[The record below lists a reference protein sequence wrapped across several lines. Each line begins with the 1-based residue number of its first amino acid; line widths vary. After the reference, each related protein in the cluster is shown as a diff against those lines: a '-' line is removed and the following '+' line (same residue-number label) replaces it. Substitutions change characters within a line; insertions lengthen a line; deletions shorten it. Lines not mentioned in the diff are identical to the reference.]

1 MFFCCMNN
9 CSFQH
14 SYIATMSNMG
24 NNAQG
29 SNKPLSFVTSHTNP
43 SSNLMQPTVYK
54 FSTAIAKTGNLD
66 EEYFVNLT
74 AYAKLHEKH
83 TRMIEE
89 TNALSDSSQRIK
101 ELESKNMHLQEMND
115 ELRQTLL
122 HFIKTST
129 TNELNNKDDAYFQN
143 LILEKYPL
151 PTQCSNK

>member
-29 SNKPLSFVTSHTNP
+29 SNKPSSFVRSHTNP

-54 FSTAIAKTGNLD
+54 FSTAITKTGNLD

-74 AYAKLHEKH
+74 DYAKLHEQH
-83 TRMIEE
+83 TRMIADN
-89 TNALSDSSQRIK
+89 NALNDSSQRIK

-115 ELRQTLL
+115 ELRQKLL
-122 HFIKTST
+122 HLIKTSK
-129 TNELNNKDDAYFQN
+129 TNELNDKDDDCF
-143 LILEKYPL
+143 
-151 PTQCSNK
+151 

>member
-14 SYIATMSNMG
+14 SYIATMSNIG

-29 SNKPLSFVTSHTNP
+29 SNKPSSFVKSHTNP

-74 AYAKLHEKH
+74 DYAKLHETH
-83 TRMIEE
+83 TRMIAEN
-89 TNALSDSSQRIK
+89 NALSDSSQRIK
-101 ELESKNMHLQEMND
+101 ELESKNMHLQEMNE

-122 HFIKTST
+122 HFIKSSK
-129 TNELNNKDDAYFQN
+129 TNELNDQDDAYYKE
-143 LILEKYPL
+143 LILEMNALQK
-151 PTQCSNK
+151 QCGKE

>member
-1 MFFCCMNN
+1 
-9 CSFQH
+9 
-14 SYIATMSNMG
+14 MSNMG

-29 SNKPLSFVTSHTNP
+29 SNKPSSFVKSHTNP
-43 SSNLMQPTVYK
+43 SSNLIQPTVYK
-54 FSTAIAKTGNLD
+54 FSTAITKTGNLD

-74 AYAKLHEKH
+74 AYARLHEKH
-83 TRMIEE
+83 SRMIAEN
-89 TNALSDSSQRIK
+89 NAFNDSSQRIK

-122 HFIKTST
+122 HFIKTSK
-129 TNELNNKDDAYFQN
+129 TNELNNTDDACFQN